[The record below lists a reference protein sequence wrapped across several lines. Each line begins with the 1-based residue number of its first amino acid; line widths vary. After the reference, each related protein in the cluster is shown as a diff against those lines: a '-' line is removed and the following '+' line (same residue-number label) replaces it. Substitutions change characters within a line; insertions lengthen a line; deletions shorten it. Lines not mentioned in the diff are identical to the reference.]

1 MKEVMTYV
9 TNDGTIFADKDVAIE
24 YERKCKDTIV
34 KNFCKLF
41 VSHVYSGCEF
51 YIQYNNLPFSGG
63 SEDDLYALVKIRDQ
77 EDVSNANK
85 YIEMVCNHCNY
96 EDYKDRL
103 FTKEDIGKEFI
114 CYVGELTE
122 SGEDYC
128 YFYNCGTIDEIVEAW
143 RAILLQ
149 FREEN

>member
-9 TNDGTIFADKDVAIE
+9 TNDGTIFADRDVAIA
-24 YERKCKDTIV
+24 YERDCKDTIIE
-34 KNFCKLF
+34 KFCNLF
-41 VSHVYSGCEF
+41 VNHVHSGGEF
-51 YIQYNNLPFSGG
+51 YIQYADLPFSGG

-77 EDVSNANK
+77 EDVLNANK
-85 YIEMVCNHCNY
+85 YIELVYDY
-96 EDYKDRL
+96 EDRF

-128 YFYNCGTIDEIVEAW
+128 YFYNYGTIDEIVKTW
-143 RAILLQ
+143 RNILLQ
-149 FREEN
+149 FREED